1 MTSQTGS
8 SLLNKL
14 VMLAACFG
22 ALTVVLLTV
31 IGGATFP
38 GYNHAS
44 QFISEL
50 GARGAPH
57 AQLVNFGGFLPAGV
71 MVCAFAVL
79 AWKALPRS
87 AGTAI
92 GMVGIALFG
101 FGYLVAV
108 FFPCDAGCRPA
119 VPSSSQLIHNALG
132 LAGYLSAP
140 LTLAILG
147 WQARSWPGGRLLSML
162 GFLGALTAFI
172 GLLLLSPEF
181 AYVGIAQRLLELSVL
196 TWIVACGI
204 YVNRNTATG

>member
-8 SLLNKL
+8 SILNKL
-14 VMLAACFG
+14 AMLAACFG
-22 ALTVVLLTV
+22 ALTIVLLTV

-38 GYNHAS
+38 GYSHAS

-71 MVCAFAVL
+71 LVCAFAVL
-79 AWKALPRS
+79 AWKVLPRS

-119 VPSSSQLIHNALG
+119 VPSFSQLIHNALG

-147 WQARSWPGGRLLSML
+147 WQARSWPGGRLLSIL
-162 GFLGALTAFI
+162 GFLGSLTAFI
-172 GLLLLSPEF
+172 GLSLLSPEF
-181 AYVGIAQRLLELSVL
+181 A
-196 TWIVACGI
+196 
-204 YVNRNTATG
+204 

>member
-1 MTSQTGS
+1 MSQTS
-8 SLLNKL
+8 NSILNKL
-14 VMLAACFG
+14 VMLTACG
-22 ALTVVLLTV
+22 GVLSIVLLTI

-38 GYNHAS
+38 GYSHAS

-50 GARGAPH
+50 GAHGAPH

-71 MVCAFAVL
+71 LVCAFAVL

-92 GMVGIALFG
+92 GLVGIALFG

-119 VPSSSQLIHNALG
+119 APSSSQLIHNTLG

-140 LTLAILG
+140 VALAILG
-147 WQARSWPGGRLLSML
+147 WQARSWPGGKLLSVL
-162 GFLGALTAFI
+162 GFVGALTAFI
-172 GLLLLSPEF
+172 GLSLLSPEF

-196 TWIVACGI
+196 TWIVACGL
-204 YVNRNTATG
+204 YVSKN

>member
-8 SLLNKL
+8 SILNKL

>member
-1 MTSQTGS
+1 MTSQTGRS
-8 SLLNKL
+8 ILNRL

-22 ALTVVLLTV
+22 ALTVILLTV
-31 IGGATFP
+31 IGGAAFP

-71 MVCAFAVL
+71 LVCAFAVL

-108 FFPCDAGCRPA
+108 VFPCDAGCRPA
-119 VPSSSQLIHNALG
+119 APSFSQLMHNALG

-140 LTLAILG
+140 VALAILG
-147 WQARSWPGGRLLSML
+147 WQARSWPGGRLLSRI
-162 GFLGALTAFI
+162 GFIGALTAFT

-196 TWIVACGI
+196 TWIVACAI
-204 YVNRNTATG
+204 YVNRDTATS